1 MWGVGR
7 HLLCTLQLNRWVRDG
22 DSRCEHGEVVEVT
35 HVIASPLGD
44 LLLAASASGLR
55 RVDFGSPQDRRVHRR
70 NPKPADNPH
79 LIAAAAQLGE
89 YFAGERHDFDL
100 TLDPEGTPFQL
111 SVWAV
116 LRTIPYGATITYGE
130 QAKSMGRPR
139 AVRAV
144 GAANGRNPL
153 AIIVPCHRVIG
164 AGGKLTGYAS
174 GLDRK
179 AWLLDHESR

>member
-1 MWGVGR
+1 M
-7 HLLCTLQLNRWVRDG
+7 
-22 DSRCEHGEVVEVT
+22 EVT

-44 LLLAASASGLR
+44 LLLGASTSGLC
-55 RVDFGSPQDRRVHRR
+55 RVDFTSPQISGVHRPD
-70 NPKPADNPH
+70 PKPVANVH
-79 LIAAAAQLGE
+79 LVAAAAQLGE
-89 YFAGERHDFDL
+89 YFAGERRDFDL
-100 TLDPEGTPFQL
+100 TLDPQGTPFQL
-111 SVWAV
+111 SAWAV
-116 LRTIPYGATITYGE
+116 LRTIPYGATMTYGE
-130 QAKSMGRPR
+130 QAKSMGQPR